1 MLAACSKGGSR
12 RTVPLP
18 VDRPLDAGEA
28 RGIMASVLGA
38 LLEGA
43 LDPSTARAAAYIIQ
57 VERKVAEGEELERRI
72 AALEALVP
80 QQNGRAAWHR

>member
-1 MLAACSKGGSR
+1 
-12 RTVPLP
+12 
-18 VDRPLDAGEA
+18 
-28 RGIMASVLGA
+28 MASVLGA